1 MRRSNMVRCNKKLPL
16 LSRGVPLLL
25 PVLLALW
32 ALGCEASSPADE
44 CHAGSDCPSGACND
58 GRCVP
63 ASGGAAGAGGA
74 AGGAAGVGGSAG
86 AGGAG
91 AGGGVAGGGGSGGAA
106 SGGSGGGFCS
116 PNHDGV
122 LDKAETPLAAG
133 LAAKFLVSGPAPT
146 PSAGVAQ
153 GDGSRLWDFSAGLSG
168 DHLVLVE
175 TQKLDGKWFASKFP
189 GATYAARLSES
200 SDLLGVFEVGATA
213 LVLRGVVSPAD
224 GVTKT
229 ELTYA
234 PPVVVL
240 DFPVKEGKTWS
251 TASTVTGFAQG
262 VLANY
267 TESYQSQV
275 DAHGTLKAPFGEFP
289 VLRTRVVLTRKIGLV
304 TTVVRSYLF
313 GAECF
318 GTVASFVAKD
328 NATTAEVSEAAE
340 LRRLAP

>member
-16 LSRGVPLLL
+16 LA
-25 PVLLALW
+25 LALW

-44 CHAGSDCPSGACND
+44 CHTGSDCPSGACND
-58 GRCVP
+58 GRCVS
-63 ASGGAAGAGGA
+63 ASGGAAGAAGRGGA
-74 AGGAAGVGGSAG
+74 A
-86 AGGAG
+86 AGGGGTAG
-91 AGGGVAGGGGSGGAA
+91 AGGGAAGSGGAGGAA

-122 LDKAETPLAAG
+122 LDKSETPLAAG
-133 LAAKFLVSGPAPT
+133 LAAKFLVSGPAAV

-175 TQKLDGKWFASKFP
+175 TQKLDGKWFAAKYP

-229 ELTYA
+229 ELTYT

-251 TASTVTGFAQG
+251 TSSTVTGFAQG

-267 TESYQSQV
+267 TEGYESAV

-289 VLRTRVVLTRKIGLV
+289 VLRTRVVLTRKIGFV
-304 TTVVRSYLF
+304 TTVVRSYLY

>member
-16 LSRGVPLLL
+16 LA
-25 PVLLALW
+25 LALW

-44 CHAGSDCPSGACND
+44 CHTGSDCPSGACND
-58 GRCVP
+58 GRCVS
-63 ASGGAAGAGGA
+63 ASGGAAGAAGSGGA
-74 AGGAAGVGGSAG
+74 A
-86 AGGAG
+86 AGGGGTAG
-91 AGGGVAGGGGSGGAA
+91 AGGGAAGIGGAGGAT

-122 LDKAETPLAAG
+122 LDKSETPLAAG
-133 LAAKFLVSGPAPT
+133 LAAKFLVSGPAAV

-175 TQKLDGKWFASKFP
+175 TQKLDGKWFAAKYP

-229 ELTYA
+229 ELTYT

-251 TASTVTGFAQG
+251 TSSTVTGLAQG

-267 TESYQSQV
+267 TEGYESAA